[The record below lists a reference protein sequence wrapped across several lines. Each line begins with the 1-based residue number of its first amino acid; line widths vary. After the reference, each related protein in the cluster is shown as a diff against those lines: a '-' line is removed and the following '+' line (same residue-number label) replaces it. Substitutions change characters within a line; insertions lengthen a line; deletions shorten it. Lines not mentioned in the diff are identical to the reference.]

1 MGLLLKKWWRRDEGV
16 TAVEFS
22 MVAVPFIFL
31 TVGIIE
37 MALVFTS
44 QSVLQESTFTASRLI
59 RTGQLQQSPSAG
71 QEEMFR
77 DAVCDFAELLIPCNK
92 IQFQV
97 VEVPSFDDADEDPP
111 EFDEEGN
118 LLETP
123 FDPGIENS
131 IVVIRVVYNYP
142 IRTPM
147 MQPLLANRE
156 SGVRTMMSTIVLQ
169 TEPYE

>member
-1 MGLLLKKWWRRDEGV
+1 MGSLLKKWWGRNDGV

-22 MVAVPFIFL
+22 MIAVPFVFM

-44 QSVLQESTFTASRLI
+44 QALLQESTFTASRLI

-71 QEEMFR
+71 QEDMFR
-77 DAVCDFAELLIPCNK
+77 DAVCDFSALLIPCDD

-97 VEVPSFDDADEDPP
+97 VEVPSFDEADDNPP
-111 EFDEEGN
+111 QFDDEGN
-118 LLETP
+118 LLDTP
-123 FDPGIENS
+123 FDPGEAS
-131 IVVIRVVYNYP
+131 SVVVIRVVYNYP
-142 IRTPM
+142 IRTPLM
-147 MQPLLANRE
+147 EPLLANHDN
-156 SGVRTMMSTIVLQ
+156 GVRTMLSTIVLQ